1 MSKVGLWSV
10 TPGNNNST
18 PPDGWPE
25 GQAPSTVND
34 CAREMMA
41 QIRAYIND
49 VQYVDLGNTPSFLT
63 ATTFSMQ
70 TADATNFAVGRRV
83 KLFDNTTLYGTID
96 SVSAT
101 FVSVR
106 LDSGA
111 LTASLS
117 SVALSVLTPQNNALP
132 GFALRRRNILI
143 NGNMDIWQRG
153 ATFAPA
159 NNATTYTADRFCWAQ
174 SASCIVN
181 IQRAERSANTA
192 NVPTLAQA
200 GLYLANSLRVSV
212 GTIDAAFAAGE
223 YAILSYRVEGHDWQ
237 QIAHKPNILSF
248 WVSSNKSGIFATSI
262 RNSPAS
268 ASYVQNFTISAVNT
282 WSRFS
287 MTIPEAP
294 TSVTW
299 NYSESTGCE
308 IAFCFGGGST
318 YQGGAG
324 NWTAANILCTAS
336 QTNFCISAGNAM
348 MITGVQ
354 FEEGTQATPLEIK
367 QYADEVARC
376 QRYYWRGLPCTAFN
390 FGAFTATQ
398 TQSWPVRFPQTMRIV
413 PTVAISCP
421 GVTVV
426 ALQGAPVVNGA
437 FYDGCRM
444 ICTAN
449 GANANANIL
458 FASTDFIEADADM

>member
-1 MSKVGLWSV
+1 MSKIGLWST

-41 QIRAYIND
+41 QIRTYIAD
-49 VQYVDLGNTPSFLT
+49 PQYVDLGNTPSFLT
-63 ATTFSMQ
+63 ATTFSMG
-70 TADATNFAVGRRV
+70 TADANNFAVGRRI
-83 KLFDNTTLYGTID
+83 KLFDASTLYGTID

-132 GFALRRRNILI
+132 GSALRRRNILI
-143 NGNMDIWQRG
+143 NGNMEIWQRG
-153 ATFAPA
+153 ATFAPG
-159 NNATTYTADRFCWAQ
+159 NNANTYTADRFVWVQ

-181 IQRAERSANTA
+181 IQRAERSAAVA

-200 GLYLANSLRVSV
+200 GMYLNSSLRVSV
-212 GTIDAAFAAGE
+212 GTIDASFAAGE

-237 QIAHKPNILSF
+237 QIAHKPNVLSF

-294 TSVTW
+294 TTVTW
-299 NYSESTGCE
+299 NYSESVGCE
-308 IAFCFGGGST
+308 ISFCLGGGTT

-324 NWTAANILCTAS
+324 NWTAANILCTSS
-336 QTNFCISAGNAM
+336 QTNFLVSAGNAM

-354 FEEGTQATPLEIK
+354 FEEGTQATPLEVK
-367 QYADEVARC
+367 QYADELARC
-376 QRYYWRGLPCTAFN
+376 QRYYWRGLPCGAFN
-390 FGAFTATQ
+390 FPAYTAGCIM
-398 TQSWPVRFPQTMRIV
+398 SWPVKFPQTMRTIPAV
-413 PTVAISCP
+413 SLSCP
-421 GVTVV
+421 GITLVDLIGVPSV
-426 ALQGAPVVNGA
+426 SQS
-437 FYDGCRM
+437 FYDGLRL
-444 ICTAN
+444 IASASTTN
-449 GANANANIL
+449 INAG
-458 FASTDFIEADADM
+458 FTFSSTDFIEADGEL